1 MHQSKNPKTPSGE
14 ELVQDPVA
22 GSLPEPP
29 VETVEEA
36 DPEKKSTYPVKWEY
50 HRYILRDTA
59 ARIDTHHLDALGREG
74 WELVC
79 VFHLHADLNFL
90 FKRFML

>member
-1 MHQSKNPKTPSGE
+1 MTAPKSTKTEEQMPDTDTP
-14 ELVQDPVA
+14 DPI
-22 GSLPEPP
+22 
-29 VETVEEA
+29 VETIEEA
-36 DPEKKSTYPVKWEY
+36 DPGKKTTYPVKWEY

-59 ARIDTHHLDALGREG
+59 ARIDTHHLDTLGREG